1 MRLFLIGKFNE
12 RERLR
17 WLREHILTPAGHT
30 VVSAWI
36 DSKESG
42 HDEMSEGA
50 CIRQVVVN
58 RREMQEADAGI
69 YLPSWIPSPGRM
81 TDVGMA
87 LAFGKP
93 LVLLG
98 VSKWEGLGWFDRSIY
113 LRGAMC
119 CLNEAD
125 LPAVLS
131 SVEVLLADGA
141 WP

>member
-1 MRLFLIGKFNE
+1 MRLFLIGKFDE

-17 WLREHILTPAGHT
+17 WLREHILAPASHT
-30 VVSAWI
+30 VVSTWV
-36 DSKESG
+36 DSRETS
-42 HDEMSEGA
+42 HDEMSKEA
-50 CIRQVVVN
+50 CVRQATIN
-58 RREMQEADAGI
+58 RREMQGADAAI

-81 TDVGMA
+81 TDVGLA

-93 LVLLG
+93 LVLLW
-98 VSKWEGLGWFDRSIY
+98 VSKWEDLGWFDRSLY

-125 LPAVLS
+125 LPAVLN
-131 SVEVLLADGA
+131 SVEVLLSDGA